1 MEGFS
6 DGGFAC
12 GLAADGLPVVEPKR
26 ASVRAMLG
34 DADPE
39 ASLGACPP
47 SNSACH
53 LWRVAACAV
62 LAGCEPRQFPL
73 VVAAVRALLDD
84 AGTRANAC
92 VGRAL
97 KLVLHHV
104 GGASVGGTE
113 STTIG
118 TPAKYSA
125 CVGERDDVVAGGW
138 GPYGGRGAP
147 TCTLFPVT
155 GMAQVVD
162 FDTTDPKEV
171 AKNIAVT
178 RAHACWG
185 ARFPFCSSALVLVSP
200 EHYKTLQTE
209 YATRQ
214 AFKKALFDYSNAAI
228 VPHSGRA
235 AATLAKAKGAS
246 PTVAALAG
254 AVTPTLVSLAGA
266 FGSAPVPKFESP
278 ESIHVAVCGG
288 AAGKF
293 SMICAG
299 FGAGKPGM
307 AAHRMSVPVSRPV
320 AALEPGTGNLPDG
333 AVLDPRGA
341 TPPPLALAP
350 RSGRLEGAVG
360 LLDISK
366 GGGKVFLDGIEA
378 FLRTAFEG
386 VEIRRYA
393 KPTFSRNCPAGLLD
407 DVAAACAHVAR
418 GLASVAVLSDAFPS
432 NARAQ
437 AAQLGLP
444 AAPAVFVAHPISDQ
458 TDAQLLARAEAIGP
472 AVADALTTA
481 APAIPAGAE
490 DAACGA

>member
-47 SNSACH
+47 SNGACH

-84 AGTRANAC
+84 AFNAHGTGATTMGCAPLILASGGAARAAGVNCGRACLGSGTRANAC

-118 TPAKYSA
+118 TPAKFSA

-171 AKNIAVT
+171 AKNIALT
-178 RAHACWG
+178 LAHACWG

-288 AAGKF
+288 DAGKF
-293 SMICAG
+293 SMVCAG

-320 AALEPGTGNLPDG
+320 AALEPGPGALPDG

-341 TPPPLALAP
+341 KPPPLALAP

-386 VEIRRYA
+386 VDIRRYA

-407 DVAAACAHVAR
+407 DVAAACAHVVV
-418 GLASVAVLSDAFPS
+418 GLAD
-432 NARAQ
+432 
-437 AAQLGLP
+437 
-444 AAPAVFVAHPISDQ
+444 
-458 TDAQLLARAEAIGP
+458 
-472 AVADALTTA
+472 
-481 APAIPAGAE
+481 
-490 DAACGA
+490 